1 MNTTITIKCENG
13 HVIVIDLEEVSPD
26 FEVVETEERE
36 MGVEKCYEAEFT
48 ETCDICEEEVTVK
61 LSVWEYPEGVFNH
74 QEITVD
80 NGEVIDECDLWPFV
94 SK

>member
-1 MNTTITIKCENG
+1 MNTAITIKCQNG
-13 HVIVIDLEEVSPD
+13 HIIVIDLEEVTPG

-36 MGVEKCYEAEFT
+36 MGVEKCYEAEIT
-48 ETCDICEEEVTVK
+48 ETCDTCEEDVTVN

-80 NGEVIDECDLWPFV
+80 NGEVIDECDLRPFV
-94 SK
+94 SL